1 MKDRMDMRLEEMTEK
16 IVKGAGLKEPTADF
30 ASRIMDAIEQQSQ
43 SAATVYTPLIS
54 KKMWWVIGI
63 AVIAVI
69 GFIVS
74 SNVEFTFMQDMV
86 TTIGGE
92 VPQWELPKY
101 NLDFAVPSSLVYGF
115 LIMAL
120 LLAIE
125 IPLLKRRY
133 NW

>member
-1 MKDRMDMRLEEMTEK
+1 MKDRMDMRLEEMTAK

-30 ASRIMDAIEQQSQ
+30 TSRIMETIEQQSQ
-43 SAATVYTPLIS
+43 STATVYTPLIS
-54 KKMWWVIGI
+54 KKMWWGIGI
-63 AVIAVI
+63 AVTAVVV
-69 GFIVS
+69 FIIS
-74 SNVEFTFMQDMV
+74 SNAELTLMEDMV
-86 TTIGGE
+86 TAIGGE
-92 VPQWELPKY
+92 IPQWELPKY

-120 LLAIE
+120 LLAVE